1 METRDDMDEN
11 HPQSRLLTPLG
22 DPSIPLSLVPDGAG
36 TLTGCART
44 GVGTLKERESLRV
57 PWDKQLFFL
66 LKFPLDQHQSQ

>member
-22 DPSIPLSLVPDGAG
+22 DPFIPLSLVPDGAG

-44 GVGTLKERESLRV
+44 EVGTLKERES
-57 PWDKQLFFL
+57 KSAMGQATFFFCL
-66 LKFPLDQHQSQ
+66 SSL